1 MSPTEGLII
10 KVWYICTKETITQ
23 LLRKIKCTGKWEDL
37 ETIILSE
44 VSRTQED
51 KHHMFYVI
59 GGC

>member
-1 MSPTEGLII
+1 M
-10 KVWYICTKETITQ
+10 
-23 LLRKIKCTGKWEDL
+23 EDL

-44 VSRTQED
+44 VSKAQED

>member
-10 KVWYICTKETITQ
+10 KVWYISTKETITQ
-23 LLRKIKCTGKWEDL
+23 FKKKIKCTGKREVL
-37 ETIILSE
+37 ETLILSE
-44 VSRTQED
+44 VSRAQED